1 MVFKNMMKD
10 NIQLLKADGTESN
23 EMKASVQDGK
33 IYLMKS
39 DILIESGDFIKR
51 KMSNG
56 GIETFEVITPGF
68 YEGIQSIPAHY
79 QMKVKKLGMPEAEK
93 AIQSITYNISGSN
106 ARVNNNSTD
115 NSYNI
120 INNDLVSKIEDLRTE
135 LNNNNNNLS
144 NKVKEESL
152 EIVVAVEE
160 ECKKEKPN
168 KVVVRSLVR
177 SLPAIESIT
186 TIGASIVSMLN

>member
-1 MVFKNMMKD
+1 
-10 NIQLLKADGTESN
+10 
-23 EMKASVQDGK
+23 
-33 IYLMKS
+33 
-39 DILIESGDFIKR
+39 
-51 KMSNG
+51 
-56 GIETFEVITPGF
+56 
-68 YEGIQSIPAHY
+68 
-79 QMKVKKLGMPEAEK
+79 MPEAEK

-135 LNNNNNNLS
+135 LHNNNNLS